1 MAFVTL
7 HFSLSDESV
16 SCQPVFL
23 HLLYL
28 KQHRQRCYAC
38 RITCCNLCQNYSKN
52 YTCILILK
60 SICKALFGKLLPEQG
75 QSHMAGVYKNCER
88 CPFLP
93 LNENGKREIFTGRN
107 RSIQVS
113 VSRLLFSFSPS
124 SCRATVSWRVL
135 TSQLQFHKAS
145 QTACVI
151 DTYTSASS
159 SNVRHA
165 CTHYTKPLICWDR
178 RTHALT
184 KKKFGSWRFNSIW
197 FAVSDGRNEAMAQGK
212 PSGSLK
218 VRWVFLTY

>member
-1 MAFVTL
+1 
-7 HFSLSDESV
+7 
-16 SCQPVFL
+16 
-23 HLLYL
+23 
-28 KQHRQRCYAC
+28 
-38 RITCCNLCQNYSKN
+38 
-52 YTCILILK
+52 
-60 SICKALFGKLLPEQG
+60 
-75 QSHMAGVYKNCER
+75 MAGVYKNCER